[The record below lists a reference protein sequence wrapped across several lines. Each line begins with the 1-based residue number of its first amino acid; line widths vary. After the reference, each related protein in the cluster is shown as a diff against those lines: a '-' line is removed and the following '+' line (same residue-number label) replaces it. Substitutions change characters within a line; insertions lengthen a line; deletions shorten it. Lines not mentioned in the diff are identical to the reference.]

1 MGILSP
7 THLII
12 ILVIVLIIFGP
23 SRLPQLGKS
32 LGKTMKA
39 IREGS
44 EGKVDEDE
52 DEEEPKAKAKA
63 KAKAAAD
70 DEAAKPKAKAT
81 SDNEDLEDE
90 E

>member
-12 ILVIVLIIFGP
+12 ILAIVLIIFGP

-39 IREGS
+39 IRDGAEG
-44 EGKVDEDE
+44 EGDDEQPAK
-52 DEEEPKAKAKA
+52 PKA
-63 KAKAAAD
+63 AKAAAKPAVNDNDVLED
-70 DEAAKPKAKAT
+70 DE
-81 SDNEDLEDE
+81 E
-90 E
+90 

>member
-1 MGILSP
+1 MALFALGP
-7 THLII
+7 EQLII

-39 IREGS
+39 IRDGADGEGP
-44 EGKVDEDE
+44 DED
-52 DEEEPKAKAKA
+52 DDAPKPKPAKA
-63 KAKAAAD
+63 KAKAA
-70 DEAAKPKAKAT
+70 T
-81 SDNEDLEDE
+81 SDNQDVEDE

>member
-44 EGKVDEDE
+44 EGNVEEDDDE
-52 DEEEPKAKAKA
+52 PVKPKKAKAKA
-63 KAKAAAD
+63 VVD
-70 DEAAKPKAKAT
+70 DE
-81 SDNEDLEDE
+81 DGDE

>member
-7 THLII
+7 AHLII

-44 EGKVDEDE
+44 EGKLDEDE
-52 DEEEPKAKAKA
+52 DEDEPKPKPKP
-63 KAKAAAD
+63 KPKSE
-70 DEAAKPKAKAT
+70 DEAPEPKAKAT

>member
-12 ILVIVLIIFGP
+12 ILAIVLIIFGP

-39 IREGS
+39 IREGA
-44 EGKVDEDE
+44 EGE
-52 DEEEPKAKAKA
+52 
-63 KAKAAAD
+63 D
-70 DEAAKPKAKAT
+70 DEQPAKPKAAKAT
-81 SDNEDLEDE
+81 AKPAVNDNDVLEDDE

>member
-32 LGKTMKA
+32 LGKTMRA
-39 IREGS
+39 IREGT
-44 EGKVDEDE
+44 EGTAED
-52 DEEEPKAKAKA
+52 DEEEPAPKAKAAKA
-63 KAKAAAD
+63 KAKAAVED
-70 DEAAKPKAKAT
+70 DE
-81 SDNEDLEDE
+81 E
-90 E
+90 

>member
-39 IREGS
+39 IREGAD
-44 EGKVDEDE
+44 GDTEDE
-52 DEEEPKAKAKA
+52 DETAKPKAAKAKA
-63 KAKAAAD
+63 KKQAV
-70 DEAAKPKAKAT
+70 
-81 SDNEDLEDE
+81 SDNEELEE

>member
-44 EGKVDEDE
+44 EGKLEEDEDE
-52 DEEEPKAKAKA
+52 DEAKPKAKAKA
-63 KAKAAAD
+63 KATA
-70 DEAAKPKAKAT
+70 DEAPKAKAKAT